1 MHDELTPALLH
12 AVRQDEAYVVSGCD
26 PLENH
31 HHLRNLAS
39 LFIVCVVVA
48 LQVLAE
54 SVHDDE
60 LQVRKSLHDLLEF
73 IAEK

>member
-1 MHDELTPALLH
+1 MHDKLTPTLFH
-12 AVRQDEAYVVSGCD
+12 AVRQNEADVVSGCD

-39 LFIVCVVVA
+39 FLCVSVVVA
-48 LQVLAE
+48 FKVLAK

-60 LQVRKSLHDLLEF
+60 LQIRKCLHDLLEF
-73 IAEK
+73 ITEK